1 MKQRGHEILVM
12 TTSRSLRHEAFR
24 HNEINIFGIRSYPV
38 FVYENF
44 RFPLPIG
51 NIKAIKKEIR
61 RFAPDII
68 HIQDHFVISPDVQ
81 KVAKELSIPMI
92 GTNHFMPE
100 NITHYLHLPKKLEQ
114 IVKNWAWGQFRK
126 VYEELHMV
134 TTPTATAAKHLKEVK
149 LTKPVLAV
157 SNGID
162 LKKFHPNNNGE
173 YLKKRLNLPNKP
185 ILLYVGRLDKEK
197 NLDLVIKSLPK
208 LLMHVDAHFVIAG
221 KGAEAKKLKNLV
233 AQLGLNKSVSFAGFV
248 PDEDLPNLYKIAD
261 CFIIA
266 GTAELQSLVTM
277 EAMASGLPVVG
288 VNAMALPELIHDGE
302 NGYLFELDNIESLTQ
317 SLIKILSDEKLRKQ
331 MGDKSLEIIQAHD
344 INNSMVTFES
354 LYQSMLNSI

>member
-1 MKQRGHEILVM
+1 M
-12 TTSRSLRHEAFR
+12 
-24 HNEINIFGIRSYPV
+24 
-38 FVYENF
+38 
-44 RFPLPIG
+44 
-51 NIKAIKKEIR
+51 
-61 RFAPDII
+61 
-68 HIQDHFVISPDVQ
+68 
-81 KVAKELSIPMI
+81 
-92 GTNHFMPE
+92 
-100 NITHYLHLPKKLEQ
+100 
-114 IVKNWAWGQFRK
+114 
-126 VYEELHMV
+126 
-134 TTPTATAAKHLKEVK
+134 
-149 LTKPVLAV
+149 
-157 SNGID
+157 
-162 LKKFHPNNNGE
+162 
-173 YLKKRLNLPNKP
+173 
-185 ILLYVGRLDKEK
+185 
-197 NLDLVIKSLPK
+197 
-208 LLMHVDAHFVIAG
+208 
-221 KGAEAKKLKNLV
+221 
-233 AQLGLNKSVSFAGFV
+233 